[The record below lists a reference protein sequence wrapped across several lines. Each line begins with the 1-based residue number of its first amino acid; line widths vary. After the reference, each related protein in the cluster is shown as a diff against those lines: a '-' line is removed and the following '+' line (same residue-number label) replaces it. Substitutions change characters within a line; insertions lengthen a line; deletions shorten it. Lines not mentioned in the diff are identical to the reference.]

1 MARILFVGNGE
12 APVETYREGLSRD
25 FHQLVLFKVTDDLPE
40 RIKESRVDL
49 ILVDLESLQPR
60 NRNILL
66 GHLSNPQVTQTIPLI
81 VLTDTEANVL
91 RLLSSAFVLCKPI
104 RMQDLRDAVHQA
116 LQGLQPQSKMKGM
129 WESGQVCA
137 RPRAGPERS
146 APPGCFQEVG
156 VPICPFFKKATA
168 DWLYPVTGYCQGR
181 ADGKLMIPSIAEYR
195 ELCTTEHFRSCEN
208 YQYKRRLLHDAV
220 D

>member
-1 MARILFVGNGE
+1 MARILFVGSGE
-12 APVETYREGLSRD
+12 APVGTYREGLSRD
-25 FHQLVLFKVTDDLPE
+25 FHQLVLFEVTDDLPE

-49 ILVDLESLQPR
+49 ILVDLESLQPS

-66 GHLSNPQVTQTIPLI
+66 GYLSNPQVTQTIPLI
-81 VLTDTEANVL
+81 VLTDTAANVL

-104 RMQDLRDAVHQA
+104 RMRELRDAVHQA
-116 LQGLQPQSKMKGM
+116 LQAVQPQSKVEGM
-129 WESGQVCA
+129 WESDQVCA
-137 RPRAGPERS
+137 RQI
-146 APPGCFQEVG
+146 APQMRWGSSGLFQEPG
-156 VPICPFFKKATA
+156 EPICPFFKKATA

-195 ELCTTEHFRSCEN
+195 ESCTTEHFRSCEN
-208 YQYKRRLLHDAV
+208 YQNKRRLLHDAV

>member
-1 MARILFVGNGE
+1 VARILFVGSGE

-25 FHQLVLFKVTDDLPE
+25 FHQLVLFEVTDDLPE

-60 NRNILL
+60 NRDTLL
-66 GHLSNPQVTQTIPLI
+66 GYLSNPQVTQTIPVI
-81 VLTDTEANVL
+81 VVTDDTPSAL
-91 RLLSSAFVLCKPI
+91 CLLSSAFVLQKPVS
-104 RMQDLRDAVHQA
+104 MQTLRDTIHGT
-116 LQGLQPQSKMKGM
+116 LRDLPNHSEFEGTTGTD
-129 WESGQVCA
+129 QVCGRQIA
-137 RPRAGPERS
+137 PHQRSKSAGL
-146 APPGCFQEVG
+146 FQEPG
-156 VPICPFFKKATA
+156 EPICPFFKKATA

-195 ELCTTEHFRSCEN
+195 ELCTTEHFPSCEN
-208 YQYKRRLLHDAV
+208 YQNKRRLLHDVV